1 MSKEIQPSAVASLST
16 NVNVGMDE
24 VVSVFVSKWEKSLF
38 ERKKDLSDKIKQV
51 KDDLKIHTTSLENSV
66 DTSKY
71 EMKIPELGIAS
82 TIDSVDVSW
91 ADRDEKRSKDNKS
104 EIIVRV
110 EIADTAN
117 SDRWRS
123 TLDKKFI
130 TPISKADVKKH
141 NDLEDELS
149 DLNGELIE
157 VMGLI
162 KSVSRKERE
171 IRGAIA
177 ERKLQES
184 GLQSLLEDDSM
195 LQLVKLD

>member
-82 TIDSVDVSW
+82 TIDSVNVSW